1 VSSFRV
7 GVLAAAVLAGP
18 PLYGAVQEG
27 GLDGSSA
34 AARGAV
40 IAAACVIGVSYLARL
55 VTDYEAEAKR
65 ARDAA
70 DRAIAASIAAE
81 IARDRGPAPG
91 KAEAPAVP
99 RTARPP
105 EPAPAS
111 SPPQRVDATP
121 ARASETAAAPA
132 PAEPAQVPDA
142 DVRDTAAASPRGNS

>member
-1 VSSFRV
+1 MSSFRV

-91 KAEAPAVP
+91 KADAAAAPRP
-99 RTARPP
+99 ARPP
-105 EPAPAS
+105 EAAAS
-111 SPPQRVDATP
+111 SPLQRVDATP

>member
-1 VSSFRV
+1 MSSFRV

-91 KAEAPAVP
+91 KADAPAVP
-99 RTARPP
+99 RPARPP
-105 EPAPAS
+105 EAAAS
-111 SPPQRVDATP
+111 SPLQRVDATP